1 MESNL
6 FIKSYKA
13 QGKKITD
20 IEFYG
25 DWEIDLANGDPD
37 GSASGGVTQVIPM
50 VSNILPFGVYME
62 TERTTSQFKVIVKNE
77 GSMDYKI
84 GIATPGS
91 TLQLDDDS
99 MKAYD
104 LPHSSQFE
112 FVLSS
117 NTNAIHVIF
126 YTTDYSSI
134 VGISSARR

>member
-1 MESNL
+1 MIRSFKTN
-6 FIKSYKA
+6 
-13 QGKKITD
+13 GNKITD
-20 IEFYG
+20 IEFAG

-37 GSASGGVTQVIPM
+37 GSGSGGVTQVIPM
-50 VSNILPFGVYME
+50 ESNILPFGVYMK
-62 TERTTSQFKVIVKNE
+62 TERTTSQFTVIVKNE

-84 GIATPGS
+84 GIGAPGS
-91 TLQLDDDS
+91 TLQLDDEA
-99 MKAYD
+99 MKKYD

-117 NTNAIHVIF
+117 NMNAIHIIF